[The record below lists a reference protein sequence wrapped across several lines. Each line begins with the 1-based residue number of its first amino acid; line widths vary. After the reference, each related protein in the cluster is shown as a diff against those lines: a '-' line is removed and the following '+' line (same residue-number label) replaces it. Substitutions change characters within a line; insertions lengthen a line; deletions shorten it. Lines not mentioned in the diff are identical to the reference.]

1 MQETLVKVNELL
13 KKFNSTFKIGAHV
26 INEGG
31 EEVANG
37 LKIESV
43 KNEGTEFVSE
53 LFEVLNTIVSSVS
66 DEHEL
71 VYNNDRGL
79 VIARKVV
86 TVDYIIED

>member
-1 MQETLVKVNELL
+1 MQETLIKVNELL
-13 KKFNSTFKIGAHV
+13 KKFNVTFKIGSHV

-37 LKIESV
+37 LKIEAV
-43 KNEGTEFVSE
+43 KNEGTEFVNE

-66 DEHEL
+66 NEHEL

>member
-13 KKFNSTFKIGAHV
+13 KKFNSTFKIGAQV

-37 LKIESV
+37 LKIEAV
-43 KNEGTEFVSE
+43 KNEGTEFVNE

-66 DEHEL
+66 NEHEL